1 LQNNKVISIQPWIII
16 LLYFSGLFGIF
27 QVFSI
32 FGYGFGFVDSFMLV
46 IYSIVLVKYVLL
58 NEKFKVYDPY
68 LTISIFTLILSV
80 YLSGI
85 GLFFWASEESYLQF
99 IKTILHFTYVGLFG
113 IVVLAIDISYKTIY
127 YSIKTLLISSI
138 FINAYGIY
146 QLFARIFFLPFA
158 YFQVENDS
166 FLTRD
171 FSKEFGEA
179 QQVVLNFDNFY
190 RATSIFS
197 EPLALAWFNIF
208 CLVFLI
214 TPYFSKN
221 QELINNKALKVI
233 VLVLLI
239 IGLFLSFSLTGVVLI
254 VLLLTSIIIIE
265 KIQKTRVFKAFI
277 SVVVVLFATD
287 SIQQQFTGVSVSGLF
302 VQRISGLLS
311 IGEKGVNMT
320 YGESAP
326 DRINSISNATNLF
339 LEQPITGIGA
349 GNTYYYPTSTSR
361 FAQSSFFHILSE
373 GGLVGITALM
383 FLFYHLIKAMNFL
396 KNNRHLHRRDKPIL
410 ASLATGSYYLGI
422 LIIFTTI
429 FTGNQIGNYSFWY
442 NLAVLLIIYRESMKI
457 TIENKL

>member
-1 LQNNKVISIQPWIII
+1 
-16 LLYFSGLFGIF
+16 
-27 QVFSI
+27 
-32 FGYGFGFVDSFMLV
+32 M
-46 IYSIVLVKYVLL
+46 
-58 NEKFKVYDPY
+58 
-68 LTISIFTLILSV
+68 
-80 YLSGI
+80 
-85 GLFFWASEESYLQF
+85 
-99 IKTILHFTYVGLFG
+99 
-113 IVVLAIDISYKTIY
+113 
-127 YSIKTLLISSI
+127 
-138 FINAYGIY
+138 
-146 QLFARIFFLPFA
+146 
-158 YFQVENDS
+158 
-166 FLTRD
+166 
-171 FSKEFGEA
+171 
-179 QQVVLNFDNFY
+179 
-190 RATSIFS
+190 
-197 EPLALAWFNIF
+197 
-208 CLVFLI
+208 
-214 TPYFSKN
+214 
-221 QELINNKALKVI
+221 
-233 VLVLLI
+233 
-239 IGLFLSFSLTGVVLI
+239 
-254 VLLLTSIIIIE
+254 
-265 KIQKTRVFKAFI
+265 
-277 SVVVVLFATD
+277 LFATD

-442 NLAVLLIIYRESMKI
+442 NLAVLLILYRESMKI